1 MHTREMELCL
11 FQYTI
16 TIGHVIPRMLTA
28 ILYLASLL
36 IYVDY
41 KANGVYGLI
50 RLKGKQPHLVTV
62 DSPS

>member
-1 MHTREMELCL
+1 MELCL

-16 TIGHVIPRMLTA
+16 TIRHVIPRMLTA

-41 KANGVYGLI
+41 KANGVYGLYTWKVSNHI
-50 RLKGKQPHLVTV
+50 W
-62 DSPS
+62 